1 MVEDERP
8 AQAAALED
16 PEGFDALSDDLVLRA
31 CLRAP
36 FVTHG
41 TLAAVCARFKSLLR
55 SDAFGKLR
63 LEYGVAEC
71 GVVVAGG
78 SLGGDVSAEC
88 KLLSLADGRWRPIPP
103 MSGPRRGACSVII
116 DNEVWV
122 MGGEDEY
129 WNEKATVEIYSPK
142 TNSWRSSRPMKQ
154 RRRDAVAGVVGGLLV
169 VAGGYC
175 GHTELTAVEAYTG
188 TGWISLPPL
197 PHAVWAA
204 TGCVLNGRLHV
215 IGGRDSNKLQVL
227 EMTEKHGPCYMEHG
241 WSWSCKAELPTF
253 RHGAASV
260 VYEGRIWVMGGEVF
274 AHYYGEHVGRIRP
287 TASVITYDDET
298 DNWGT
303 APHLPFPCHAC
314 RDAATEG
321 GNIFV
326 YVGQH
331 LPYEGGFWRFR
342 DAMWSAVAGDA
353 GLRGFDSPVL
363 GSVLLG

>member
-1 MVEDERP
+1 M
-8 AQAAALED
+8 
-16 PEGFDALSDDLVLRA
+16 
-31 CLRAP
+31 
-36 FVTHG
+36 
-41 TLAAVCARFKSLLR
+41 
-55 SDAFGKLR
+55 
-63 LEYGVAEC
+63 
-71 GVVVAGG
+71 
-78 SLGGDVSAEC
+78 
-88 KLLSLADGRWRPIPP
+88 
-103 MSGPRRGACSVII
+103 
-116 DNEVWV
+116 
-122 MGGEDEY
+122 
-129 WNEKATVEIYSPK
+129 
-142 TNSWRSSRPMKQ
+142 
-154 RRRDAVAGVVGGLLV
+154 
-169 VAGGYC
+169 AGGYC